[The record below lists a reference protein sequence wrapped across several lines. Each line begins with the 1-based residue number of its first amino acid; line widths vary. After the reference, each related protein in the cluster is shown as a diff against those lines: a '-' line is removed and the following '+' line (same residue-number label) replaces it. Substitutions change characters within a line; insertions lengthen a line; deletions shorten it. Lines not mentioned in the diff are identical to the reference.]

1 MKLEEKIRFE
11 RSALARVRLTLTNEH
26 VITSLNH
33 ASEYVTKVKNKKER
47 ERERPTAAVC
57 QNIRRAYVIVP
68 INKLEGPTGFL
79 DDDHS
84 SP

>member
-1 MKLEEKIRFE
+1 MKLEEKIRLE

-33 ASEYVTKVKNKKER
+33 ASEYVAKVKNKK

-57 QNIRRAYVIVP
+57 QNIRCAYVIVP